1 MSTTITAQMV
11 NELRGATGAG
21 LLDCKKALTEANGN
35 VADATTILRKKL
47 GSKLD
52 KLSSRTTKEGLIES
66 YIHLGGK
73 VGVLI
78 EINCETDF
86 VARND
91 DFKSFVRDLCLQIA
105 AANPLYVSRDQVPE
119 ADLAKERDIVGAS
132 LAGKPPAVV
141 QKIVEGKLENFYSTI
156 CLLDQPFVKQNDK
169 SIKELLAAQIAK
181 TGEKALVFL
190 ESLDLQ
196 AVGQLP
202 TLLQRRYG
210 LTRLPMVINGEV
222 STDKRQDRV
231 SLFQRTSGFDVMLLS
246 PKAGGVGLTLT
257 AANHVIHLSRWWN
270 PAVED
275 QCSDR
280 AYRIGQTK
288 DVHVYYPMA
297 INPSDPESSF
307 DLKLDQLM
315 TRKRILSQKL
325 LAPPTLTK
333 EDYESLLSDVRG

>member
-1 MSTTITAQMV
+1 MSTIITAQMV

-21 LLDCKKALTEANGN
+21 LLDCKKALTEANGS

-119 ADLAKERDIVGAS
+119 ADLAKEREIAS
-132 LAGKPPAVV
+132 AAVAGKPPAVV

-169 SIKELLAAQIAK
+169 SIKELLTAQIAK
-181 TGEKALVFL
+181 TGENIVVRRFTRY
-190 ESLDLQ
+190 
-196 AVGQLP
+196 QL
-202 TLLQRRYG
+202 G
-210 LTRLPMVINGEV
+210 
-222 STDKRQDRV
+222 
-231 SLFQRTSGFDVMLLS
+231 
-246 PKAGGVGLTLT
+246 A
-257 AANHVIHLSRWWN
+257 
-270 PAVED
+270 
-275 QCSDR
+275 
-280 AYRIGQTK
+280 
-288 DVHVYYPMA
+288 
-297 INPSDPESSF
+297 
-307 DLKLDQLM
+307 
-315 TRKRILSQKL
+315 
-325 LAPPTLTK
+325 
-333 EDYESLLSDVRG
+333 